1 MDRSNAAFA
10 PSVAA
15 GLARIADEW
24 QVVRL
29 RLARQRTRRLLL
41 ELDERLLHDVG
52 VTPAEA
58 MREAAKPFWID

>member
-1 MDRSNAAFA
+1 MHRSNAALA

-29 RLARQRTRRLLL
+29 RLARQRTRRLLV
-41 ELDERLLHDVG
+41 ELDERLLRDVG
-52 VTPAEA
+52 VTRVDA
-58 MREAAKPFWID
+58 MREAAKPFWVD